1 MDGIEELKSLLC
13 IGGSASE
20 EEIIKSFDRIAELL
34 INHAIIRRGERSF
47 RIEEIEFYFYNNQHR
62 DLITYPRITKPMQ
75 WYRNAFFGME
85 EKKYCYKYPHPAVT
99 TDCVIFGFD
108 GNDIKV
114 LLIERGIEPYKG
126 KWAFPGGFLNMDETA
141 AEGALRELKEE
152 TGLENAYIEQFNTY
166 SEPDRDPRE
175 RVITIAHYA
184 LVRIQEVKGGDDA
197 AKAQWFPI
205 DEVPQL
211 AFDHDKI
218 LRDAMRKLRER
229 IHFEPIG
236 FELLPEKFTMKDL
249 QILYESILDVKF
261 DRRNFAKKMMHYELL
276 NQLDET
282 VRPTAKRDA
291 LLYSFNK
298 ENYEL
303 FKKKGFQL
311 EF

>member
-1 MDGIEELKSLLC
+1 MKD
-13 IGGSASE
+13 
-20 EEIIKSFDRIAELL
+20 
-34 INHAIIRRGERSF
+34 N
-47 RIEEIEFYFYNNQHR
+47 
-62 DLITYPRITKPMQ
+62 
-75 WYRNAFFGME
+75 
-85 EKKYCYKYPHPAVT
+85 KYCYKYPHPAVT

-108 GNDIKV
+108 GSELQV
-114 LLIERGIEPYKG
+114 LLIERGIEPFKG

-141 AEGALRELKEE
+141 GEGALRELKEE

-166 SEPDRDPRE
+166 SDPGRDPRE

-236 FELLPEKFTMKDL
+236 FELLPEKFTMRDL
-249 QILYESILDVKF
+249 QILYESILGVKF

>member
-1 MDGIEELKSLLC
+1 
-13 IGGSASE
+13 
-20 EEIIKSFDRIAELL
+20 
-34 INHAIIRRGERSF
+34 
-47 RIEEIEFYFYNNQHR
+47 
-62 DLITYPRITKPMQ
+62 
-75 WYRNAFFGME
+75 ME

-108 GNDIKV
+108 GSELQV
-114 LLIERGIEPYKG
+114 LLIERGIEPFKG

-141 AEGALRELKEE
+141 GEGAMRELKEE

-166 SEPDRDPRE
+166 SEPGRDPRE

-236 FELLPEKFTMKDL
+236 FELLPEKFTMREL
-249 QILYESILDVKF
+249 QILYESILGVKF

-298 ENYEL
+298 RNYEL
-303 FKKKGFQL
+303 FKKKGFQM